1 MASHKSL
8 QDQDLWRMRTQ
19 IYSHMLATRGWKYRS
34 FLRFLRLFKYISFAP
49 KRGSFLELYY
59 VLMRFL
65 DDVVDG
71 DAPLPEGYQT
81 PREYLEEK
89 IAFSQSLSSPRD
101 AIDHLMLHCFELA
114 KGFGAEF
121 GQETGDILNSLLFDA
136 KRRGTW
142 QVFPE
147 TVLRE
152 HFHQMDIRGTI
163 RATLK
168 IFRDDPSKYPVL
180 EPLGLACRYQYDIE
194 DIASDLSEGYVNIC
208 REEIEALGIGPEELR
223 DPASPGVQRWLRK
236 HALEGM
242 QLLGEHHKQ
251 VRSGNFSRLARA
263 TFPLVYA
270 WPARRVFCATLNQ
283 AHTMPNPGKSP

>member
-1 MASHKSL
+1 MASDKSP
-8 QDQDLWRMRTQ
+8 QDQDLWRMRSQ
-19 IYSHMLATRGWKYRS
+19 IYSQMLATRGWKYRS
-34 FLRFLRLFKYISFAP
+34 FLRFLRLFKYVSFAP

-59 VLMRFL
+59 VLMRYL

-71 DAPLPEGYQT
+71 DAPLPEGYRT

-89 IAFSQSLSSPRD
+89 IVFSQSLSSPRD
-101 AIDHLMLHCFELA
+101 AMDHLMLHCFELA

-147 TVLRE
+147 AVLRE

-168 IFRDDPSKYPVL
+168 IFKDDPSKYPLL

-194 DIASDLSEGYVNIC
+194 DIASDLSEGYVNLSQ
-208 REEIEALGIGPEELR
+208 EEVESLGISPEELR
-223 DPASPGVQRWLRK
+223 DPTSPGVQRWLQK

-242 QLLGEHHKQ
+242 QLLEEHEKR

-263 TFPLVYA
+263 TFPPVYA
-270 WPARRVFCATLNQ
+270 WPARKVFRETLKQ
-283 AHTMPNPGKSP
+283 GPALPNPDKSS